1 MVECEFP
8 ECTTFGSV
16 IRFALELE
24 KGAMMVN
31 DEFANN
37 AKLAAGSD
45 TFRALAAAHKKRG
58 DLLEYTRREK
68 LNEMIQEPIQDLD
81 TRKYI
86 PDLTVPAAADL
97 KAAAHVAA
105 GIEEKSAMFYS
116 DMASIAKNLLSEAAR
131 IMEKMAKENLANKQ
145 KLESL

>member
-24 KGAMMVN
+24 KGAMAVN
-31 DEFANN
+31 EELARDAR
-37 AKLAAGSD
+37 LAAGAEI
-45 TFRALAAAHKKRG
+45 FKGLAAAHKKRG

-86 PDLTVPAAADL
+86 PDLKIPAGADL
-97 KAAAHVAA
+97 KAAVRIAA

-116 DMASIAKNLLSEAAR
+116 DMSKIASNLLSEAAR
-131 IMEKMAKENLANKQ
+131 IMDKMAKENLANKQ
-145 KLESL
+145 RLESL